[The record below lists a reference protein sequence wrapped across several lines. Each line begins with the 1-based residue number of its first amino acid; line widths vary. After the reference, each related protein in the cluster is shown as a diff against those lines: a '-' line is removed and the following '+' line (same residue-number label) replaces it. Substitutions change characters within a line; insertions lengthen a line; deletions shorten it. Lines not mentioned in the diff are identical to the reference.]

1 MVKLKKLCKVL
12 DKIIIFCYNMIKD
25 IINGDN
31 MGETKWYEKVFAV
44 IANILKAVWKGIK
57 VAFNWFISVFNS
69 WHKLAAIFLAL
80 FAWNWLVL
88 PFVDKIGA
96 FILFGVLA
104 LLVFDIAKEK

>member
-1 MVKLKKLCKVL
+1 
-12 DKIIIFCYNMIKD
+12 
-25 IINGDN
+25 

-44 IANILKAVWKGIK
+44 IANIFKAVWKGIK
-57 VAFNWFISVFNS
+57 AAFNWFISVFNS

-80 FAWNWLVL
+80 FAWNWLTL
-88 PFVDKIGA
+88 SFVDKIGA